1 MGLGGF
7 GEMLPYYE
15 NKVYIDHSRQ
25 MGSVCVSH
33 WLRIQKEK
41 MQIDMMNDAAEMLEA
56 SGIKM

>member
-15 NKVYIDHSRQ
+15 NKVYIDHSKKDKN
-25 MGSVCVSH
+25 VC
-33 WLRIQKEK
+33 LPLIANTKKMRK
-41 MQIDMMNDAAEMLEA
+41 MQLMNDAAEMLEA